1 MSLINEIEKLRNS
14 PIKEVVNL
22 RLKEFEEFENKDNNE
37 WFSELC
43 FCILTANSRAETA
56 MKIQSILGPVG
67 FLNLEQS
74 KLSRVIQDNHHR
86 FHNNK
91 ARFICDARKLK
102 YIKNVLKKFKDEQ
115 EARDFL
121 VENVKGIGMKES
133 SHFLRNTGSK
143 NIAILDRHI
152 LSLMKQE
159 EIIENIP
166 KPIPYKKNLEIEQK
180 FFDLADKVKMSPA
193 ELDLYMWYMK
203 VGVVRK

>member
-56 MKIQSILGPVG
+56 MKIQSILGSVG

-74 KLSRVIQDNHHR
+74 RLSRVIKDNHHR

-121 VENVKGIGMKES
+121 VENVKGIGLKES
-133 SHFLRNTGSK
+133 SHFLRHTGSK

-152 LSLMKQE
+152 LSLMKQ
-159 EIIENIP
+159 
-166 KPIPYKKNLEIEQK
+166 
-180 FFDLADKVKMSPA
+180 
-193 ELDLYMWYMK
+193 
-203 VGVVRK
+203 

>member
-166 KPIPYKKNLEIEQK
+166 KPIPYKKYLEIEQK